1 MLYFLCT
8 DFSRIIGHIG
18 QDPKENMSCDMR
30 RKAGKM
36 AIIGIDLGT
45 TNSLASVWK
54 DGRIQLI
61 PNSFGEYLTP
71 SVVSFGD
78 DGEVFVGKIARE
90 MLVTRPERTF
100 REFKRDMGTDKL
112 YRVGDREYRPEELSA
127 FVLRR
132 LKEDAEAFLGEP
144 VTEAVISVPAY
155 FNDDKRCATKNAGK
169 LAGLQ
174 VERLINEPSAVALKH
189 HVDQNEMERF
199 IIFDFGG
206 GTLDVSLVDAFDN
219 MVEIQ
224 AVSGD
229 NYLGGKDFNE
239 KIAGFFY
246 EKNHLTEEALLK
258 EERGIVLKEAE
269 QLKCRLSEQDS
280 ASMTVLLQGREYT
293 LELSN
298 QELIHI
304 STDLFTR
311 MLKPIQKTLTD
322 ASAEWEEIDKII
334 LVGGSSKMPT
344 VAKYIK
350 SMCRV
355 EVAADPNPDESIA
368 IGVGMAAAIK
378 MRTGEVK
385 DVILSDIC
393 PFSLGV
399 DTLGDRFSPIIERN
413 ETLPTSRT
421 RYYTTV
427 KDYQRSVSFD
437 IYQGESM
444 VASENLKLGSITMSN
459 IPPAPKGVPV
469 VEVTFLYDINGILD
483 IKCGDGNQTVH
494 KLIVNKSMGLTEE
507 ELEKRLK
514 ELEQTTIHAKDQE
527 QNRFLIEEAQRL
539 YQECNP
545 QYRERIRQQVEIF
558 ETMLERGSAR
568 EIREAYVRLVMFLQM
583 LEANKISF
591 QEFDESFW
599 TQGEDDEP

>member
-1 MLYFLCT
+1 
-8 DFSRIIGHIG
+8 
-18 QDPKENMSCDMR
+18 
-30 RKAGKM
+30 M

-100 REFKRDMGTDKL
+100 REFKRDMGTDRL

-132 LKEDAEAFLGEP
+132 LKEDAEAFLGES

-189 HVDQNEMERF
+189 HINQNEMERF

-206 GTLDVSLVDAFDN
+206 GTLDVSLVDAFEN

-239 KIAGFFY
+239 KIAAYFY
-246 EKNHLTEEALLK
+246 EKNHLTK
-258 EERGIVLKEAE
+258 EEISREEQGIVLKEAE

-311 MLKPIQKTLTD
+311 MLKPIQKTLND

-350 SMCRV
+350 SMCSV
-355 EVAADPNPDESIA
+355 EVAADSNPDESIA

-399 DTLGDRFSPIIERN
+399 GILGDRFSPIIERN
-413 ETLPTSRT
+413 EALPTSRT
-421 RYYTTV
+421 QYYTTV
-427 KDYQRSVSFD
+427 KNYQSSVNFD

-444 VASENLKLGSITMSN
+444 VASENLRLGSFTMAN
-459 IPPAPKGVPV
+459 IPPAPMGVPV
-469 VEVTFLYDINGILD
+469 LEVTFLYDINGILD
-483 IKCGDGNQTVH
+483 IKCGDGKQTVH

-527 QNRFLIEEAQRL
+527 QNRFLIEEAHRL

-568 EIREAYVRLVMFLQM
+568 EIREAYVRLAMFLQM
-583 LEANKISF
+583 LEAHKISF

-599 TQGEDDEP
+599 TRGEDDEP

>member
-1 MLYFLCT
+1 
-8 DFSRIIGHIG
+8 
-18 QDPKENMSCDMR
+18 
-30 RKAGKM
+30 M
-36 AIIGIDLGT
+36 AVIGIDLGT

-71 SVVSFGD
+71 SVVSIGE
-78 DGEVFVGKIARE
+78 DGQIFVGKIARE
-90 MLVTRPERTF
+90 MLVTKPERTF
-100 REFKRDMGTDKL
+100 CEFKRSMGTDTL
-112 YRVGDREYRPEELSA
+112 YRAGDRSYRPEELSA

-132 LKEDAEAFLGEP
+132 LKEDAESFLGEP

-155 FNDDKRCATKNAGK
+155 FNDDKRCATKNAGR

-189 HVDQNEMERF
+189 HMDQEEMERF
-199 IIFDFGG
+199 IIFDLGG

-219 MVEIQ
+219 IVEIQ
-224 AVSGD
+224 AVAGD
-229 NYLGGKDFNE
+229 NFLGGKDFNE
-239 KIAGFFY
+239 KIANYFY
-246 EKNHLTEEALLK
+246 ESNSLREDDISR

-269 QLKCRLSEQDS
+269 QLKRRLSEQES

-293 LELSN
+293 MELTN

-304 STDLFTR
+304 SVDLFMR
-311 MLKPIQKTLTD
+311 MLKPIQKVIND
-322 ASAEWEEIDKII
+322 ASIGWDEVDKII

-350 SMCRV
+350 SMCET
-355 EVAADPNPDESIA
+355 EVVADDQPDESIA

-378 MRTGEVK
+378 MRMGEIK

-399 DTLGDRFSPIIERN
+399 GIVGDRFSPIIGRN
-413 ETLPTSRT
+413 ESLPASRT
-421 RYYTTV
+421 EYYTTV
-427 KDYQRSVSFD
+427 KDFQTSVTFP

-444 VASENLKLGSITMSN
+444 VASENLELGSFTMTN
-459 IPPAPKGVPV
+459 IPPAPKETPV
-469 VEVTFLYDINGILD
+469 LAVTFLYDINGILD
-483 IKCGDGNQTVH
+483 IRCVQGEQTIH
-494 KLIVNKSMGLTEE
+494 KLIVNKSMGLSEE
-507 ELEKRLK
+507 ELEKKLQ
-514 ELEQTTIHAKDQE
+514 ELQGMTIHPKDQE
-527 QNRFLIEEAQRL
+527 ENRLLIEEAHRL

-545 QYRERIRQQVEIF
+545 QYRERLSQQLEIF
-558 ETMLERGSAR
+558 EVILNRGSAR
-568 EIREAYVRLVMFLQM
+568 EIREAYVRLALFLQA
-583 LEANKISF
+583 LEAKKIDF

-599 TQGEDDEP
+599 SEDNES